1 MDLVGFNLEDIAGK
15 FETAA
20 LLTWSLIQILLD
32 ANLIA
37 QHHKG
42 KPSNKITGYKSHPGD
57 SMLIN
62 TENDDGSGLDEEIV
76 EAEDEESNTSLH
88 IVSKQSRS

>member
-42 KPSNKITGYKSHPGD
+42 KPSNKITDYKSHPGD
-57 SMLIN
+57 GMLID
-62 TENDDGSGLDEEIV
+62 TENDNGSGLDEEIV